1 MVAAGGRSSSPRT
14 LPTLTKWRPW
24 GCVAPSPNRKVS
36 AGCSHLQCH
45 PGEGEPAHPTYPTA
59 RLPSRNVAREC
70 HPAPKEVAESQLVRD
85 TWVGILIGRESSSL
99 GRTCKILRTSRKG
112 TGGESGIRTHGRVSP
127 THAFQACSF
136 NHSDISPVRVNDL
149 RAVRDQIIARRRRMH
164 ASSTSPLNPA
174 VYGPPASRAR
184 KLCKTSKSLEITYG
198 R

>member
-136 NHSDISPVRVNDL
+136 NHSDISP
-149 RAVRDQIIARRRRMH
+149 
-164 ASSTSPLNPA
+164 
-174 VYGPPASRAR
+174 
-184 KLCKTSKSLEITYG
+184 SLESTVCEHSISHYRRNCVRPPNVRRSLTAFFSVTRPDIRSHRPCYASAC
-198 R
+198 RH